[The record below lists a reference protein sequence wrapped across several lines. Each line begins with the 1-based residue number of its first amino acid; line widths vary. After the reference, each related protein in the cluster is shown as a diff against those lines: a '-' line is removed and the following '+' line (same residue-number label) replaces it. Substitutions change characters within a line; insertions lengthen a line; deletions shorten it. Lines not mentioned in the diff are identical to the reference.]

1 MRTIFSTV
9 LRPQEPAL
17 TVESLAITATTRP
30 PILPSPVI
38 TPSAGSSGSS
48 AVALLAGSSAACT
61 RGRSIGTAP
70 AGGNSAREVRCWHRN
85 RLSVVPWVAS
95 TELYGR
101 FAVVE
106 HGLAVAEVGRS
117 GRLDLE
123 EVPQGRQLVAGLLR
137 DRALHLHIAPFERPL
152 GEPSRLQRLLDGH
165 AEVRDV
171 HHELRVGLRLVPAA
185 HDPEADP
192 HVVLLH
198 EGRDDRVQRPLAAGD
213 GVRLPRLEREQV
225 AAVLQ
230 HEAGVLGRQ
239 ARPEAG
245 VVALDERDDVPL
257 AVHDAEVDGVASARG
272 SDPGELRG

>member
-48 AVALLAGSSAACT
+48 ALAKAPSSTKLSSSRSIRTRSRANSLPVSAFFWWYLGAPPFPIRASSALTLSSNPIAAALLAGSSAACT

-85 RLSVVPWVAS
+85 RLSVVPWVAG

-106 HGLAVAEVGRS
+106 YGLAVAEVGRS

-192 HVVLLH
+192 HVVLRS
-198 EGRDDRVQRPLAAGD
+198 EERDDRVQ
-213 GVRLPRLEREQV
+213 
-225 AAVLQ
+225 
-230 HEAGVLGRQ
+230 
-239 ARPEAG
+239 
-245 VVALDERDDVPL
+245 
-257 AVHDAEVDGVASARG
+257 
-272 SDPGELRG
+272 